1 MDDKTK
7 KVPDLDKEQEHKPLI
22 PDDMEDYIR
31 DVLAERRAIE
41 GPVEW
46 Y

>member
-22 PDDMEDYIR
+22 SDDIMDYIR
-31 DVLAERRAIE
+31 DVVEERIAIE
-41 GPVEW
+41 GPVIWE
-46 Y
+46 